1 MPSLETTSM
10 TTLPR
15 YNRREGSRVAAQ
27 QQRRAIDKFDT
38 AAADIYGCP
47 NSLVSR

>member
-1 MPSLETTSM
+1 MPYLGTTSM

-15 YNRREGSRVAAQ
+15 YNQREGSRVAAQ
-27 QQRRAIDKFDT
+27 QQWRAIDRFET
-38 AAADIYGCP
+38 AAADIYGRP